1 MKKIICAMSMFLL
14 LGSAGSLFAAEPW
27 QSPAKG
33 YIGKNSEALRSAAAD
48 YFKGLPKDKN
58 YVLAKDV
65 LADVKD
71 GAKKYFYLDVRFPAK
86 QKYSEWGH
94 IPGAVSIPLTD
105 LFEKENIAKVPKD
118 KPVVVI
124 CDTGH
129 DENQAL
135 SVLRLMGY
143 EAYGLKWG
151 MMSWAFFP
159 PSEATQKAINEGK
172 LGGYPIEK

>member
-1 MKKIICAMSMFLL
+1 MKKTICAVSTFLL
-14 LGSAGSLFAAEPW
+14 LCSGTALYAAEPW
-27 QSPAKG
+27 QSPAQD
-33 YIGKNSEALRSAAAD
+33 YIGKNSESLRGAAEN
-48 YFKGLPKDKN
+48 YFKSLPKDKN

-71 GAKKYFYLDVRFPAK
+71 GAKKYFYLDVRFPAQ
-86 QKYSEWGH
+86 QKYNEWGH

-105 LFEKENIAKVPKD
+105 LFQKQNIAKLPKD

-172 LGGYPIEK
+172 LGG

>member
-1 MKKIICAMSMFLL
+1 MKKAVCAMSMMFVILS
-14 LGSAGSLFAAEPW
+14 GAVSYAAEAW
-27 QSPAKG
+27 QSPAKE
-33 YIGKNSEALRSAAAD
+33 YIGANNEALRGAAEK
-48 YFKGLPKDKN
+48 YFKSLPKDKN

-71 GAKKYFYLDVRFPAK
+71 GGKKYFYLDVRFPAA
-86 QKYSEWGH
+86 QKFTEWGH
-94 IPGAVSIPLTD
+94 IPVAVSVPLTE
-105 LFEKENIAKVPKD
+105 LFQPQNLAKLPKD
-118 KPVVVI
+118 RPVVVI

-135 SVLRLMGY
+135 SVLRLLGY

-172 LGGYPIEK
+172 LGGYPIAK